1 MSHPNRR
8 HLMQL
13 AATAGVLGGA
23 LAAPPSVASAA
34 TPLAPGDFDFLHGSW
49 RVKHRKLKARLA
61 GSNEWLTFDGTC
73 VCQSTMAGQGNMDDN
88 WLDDPNGAYRAMGVR
103 AYDPKTKQWAI
114 WWIDGRNPHGPTDPP
129 VKGGF
134 KDGVGT
140 FITEDVQVGRTVIVR
155 FEWSKI
161 TRTTAVWEQA
171 FSPDGGKTWE
181 MNWHMD
187 FTRTA

>member
-1 MSHPNRR
+1 M
-8 HLMQL
+8 
-13 AATAGVLGGA
+13 GG
-23 LAAPPSVASAA
+23 
-34 TPLAPGDFDFLHGSW
+34 F
-49 RVKHRKLKARLA
+49 
-61 GSNEWLTFDGTC
+61 
-73 VCQSTMAGQGNMDDN
+73 GNMDDN

-140 FITEDVQVGRTVIVR
+140 FVTEDMQVGKKVIVR

-161 TRTTAVWEQA
+161 TPRTAVWEQA
-171 FSPDGGKTWE
+171 FSLDGGQTWE

-187 FTRTA
+187 FTRT

>member
-1 MSHPNRR
+1 MTDPNRR
-8 HLMQL
+8 HLIQL
-13 AATAGVLGGA
+13 AAAGA
-23 LAAPPSVASAA
+23 LAGLPSAVAA
-34 TPLAPGDFDFLHGSW
+34 TPGDFDFLHGAW
-49 RVKHRKLKARLA
+49 RVRHRKLKARLA
-61 GSNEWLTFDGTC
+61 GSQDWQAFDGTC
-73 VCQSTMAGQGNMDDN
+73 VCQPTMGGTGNMDDN

-103 AYDPKTKQWAI
+103 AYDPKTAQWAI

-134 KDGVGT
+134 RDGVGT
-140 FITEDVQVGRTVIVR
+140 FLAKDMQVGRKVIVR

-161 TRTTAVWEQA
+161 TPRSAVWEQA

-187 FTRTA
+187 FTRAG

>member
-1 MSHPNRR
+1 MFDPNRR
-8 HLMQL
+8 RIMQFAAIAGA
-13 AATAGVLGGA
+13 AATLPTTVYADGL
-23 LAAPPSVASAA
+23 PR
-34 TPLAPGDFDFLHGSW
+34 DFDFLHGAW

-61 GSNEWLTFDGTC
+61 GSNDWWTFDGTC
-73 VCQSTMAGQGNMDDN
+73 VCQSTMAGMGNMDDN

-103 AYDPKTKQWAI
+103 AYDPKTRQWAI

-129 VKGGF
+129 VKGSF
-134 KDGVGT
+134 VNGVGA
-140 FITEDVQVGRTVIVR
+140 FDTEDVQVGRKVIVR

-161 TRTTAVWEQA
+161 TRSTAVWEQS

>member
-1 MSHPNRR
+1 MSQFERR
-8 HLMQL
+8 GLIGL
-13 AATAGVLGGA
+13 AALGGA
-23 LAAPPSVASAA
+23 IAALPAVGVSAEKL
-34 TPLAPGDFDFLHGSW
+34 PGAPGDFDFLHGSW
-49 RVKHRKLKARLA
+49 RIRHRRLKGRLV
-61 GSNEWLTFDGTC
+61 GSTEWQTFEGTC
-73 VCQSTMAGQGNMDDN
+73 VCQSTMGGFGNMDDN
-88 WLDDPNGAYRAMGVR
+88 WLDLPGHPYRAMGFR

-129 VKGGF
+129 VKGSF

-140 FITEDVQVGRTVIVR
+140 FVTEDTQEGKKVIVR

-161 TRTTAVWEQA
+161 TPRTAVWEQA